1 MSRTSLLL
9 LLCLAAFLFWGCR
22 PSPELSP
29 RDIANYATRIS
40 FSNFRLSAR
49 ENMVGQTVYY
59 VAGEVSNGGDRTIT
73 LLEVNVSF
81 RDDLS
86 HVVLRERTRVISPG
100 HVPLGPGESRQF
112 RMGFEEIPDTWNRV
126 SPDLEIT
133 RLELE

>member
-1 MSRTSLLL
+1 MLF
-9 LLCLAAFLFWGCR
+9 LCLAAFLCWSCHPG
-22 PSPELSP
+22 PELSP

-73 LLEVNVSF
+73 LLEVSVSF
-81 RDDLS
+81 RDS
-86 HVVLRERTRVISPG
+86 RGEAVLLERNAVIRPG
-100 HVPLGPGESRQF
+100 FVPLDPGQSRQF
-112 RMGFEEIPDTWNRV
+112 RMGFEEIPSSWNRV
-126 SPDLEIT
+126 APNLEIT

>member
-1 MSRTSLLL
+1 MSRHFLFLF
-9 LLCLAAFLFWGCR
+9 LCLAEFLCWGCR

-40 FSNFRLSAR
+40 FSEFSLSAR

-59 VAGEVSNGGDRTIT
+59 VAAEVSNDGDRAIT

-81 RDDLS
+81 RDSLGE
-86 HVVLRERTRVISPG
+86 VVLLERTRVISPG
-100 HVPLGPGESRQF
+100 HVPLDPGQSRQF
-112 RMGFEEIPDTWNRV
+112 RMGFEDIPDTWNRIA
-126 SPDLEIT
+126 PNLEII